1 MKPTY
6 FQPFM
11 IVGDHNSIFFTARGP
26 FCIFTWKNQTVGL
39 KTTRRSVKRSKTG
52 HFPVFFEEKS
62 TPLEN
67 LINKTPPNTLKLW
80 INNELLSLQVWGGLD
95 LRVLFWVNFP
105 SYNPTL
111 KLPGFPRN
119 RAFLSF
125 KYTFS
130 IQQHFPFECE
140 CYFCWVHPGTLVGGF
155 TQVIPFF
162 LNCFFL
168 KQNHFFGGQVR
179 KNENPSLQGL
189 NGVDDLEGDF
199 PL

>member
-26 FCIFTWKNQTVGL
+26 FCIFMWRNQTVGP
-39 KTTRRSVKRSKTG
+39 KTTRRSVNRSKTG

-67 LINKTPPNTLKLW
+67 LINKNPPNTLKLW
-80 INNELLSLQVWGGLD
+80 INNEFLNLQVWGGLD

-140 CYFCWVHPGTLVGGF
+140 CYFCWVHLGTLVRSGPGVGGLPKLSLSF
-155 TQVIPFF
+155 WIVFF
-162 LNCFFL
+162 LS
-168 KQNHFFGGQVR
+168 KTIFFGAR
-179 KNENPSLQGL
+179 SEKMKTHLYKA
-189 NGVDDLEGDF
+189 
-199 PL
+199 